1 MENTIKPSDS
11 LLFNSYYEKINK
23 KEESNDEF
31 MEHNYMLS
39 KQSLGELNIKFSV
52 SVNSFS
58 AKSALA
64 KTVSTKKL

>member
-11 LLFNSYYEKINK
+11 LLFNSYYEKIDK

-39 KQSLGELNIKFSV
+39 KQSLGELNIKFSF